1 MDTRVKKIIQKR
13 PRKHINFILNTQ
25 RTGQSKRLGHPSR
38 PIIRPKKYI
47 TTSSSDKEKS
57 IKRIRTDKSN
67 RSEQTT
73 DIENHIDQIRK
84 DLSNDKENEPDN
96 AFTENASPAI
106 FNTSSPQLLNPASQM
121 ESLPNVIY
129 EQYSGSNNSMRQKTY
144 TELLTRNSSS
154 NFNSVPTTSFY
165 ESPQTQRHEAHH
177 YQEEPSRLISTC
189 ERNNLD
195 RSHVGYKLDQ
205 NQARCNLVQ
214 SQAEYNFG
222 QSQTG
227 SRSRDREVGCQ
238 YEKLN
243 NVVSK
248 EDFQF
253 LREEMNKYYQTI
265 NEKLD
270 KLLRKRI
277 NNIMP
282 PKPSVFP
289 LQSVQQ
295 VEDFNNISEEKYENA
310 VEYLHFVGG
319 FTLHDAIKHCMR
331 EAITDDAIQYYSAW
345 GERGNRPLF
354 ETKIIKAIYDAVCR
368 NAHFKKPLR
377 DEFFREVGEAVR
389 FGKQRN
395 RNVMKRMNERERG
408 QRQRL
413 RREADNNLFGEV
425 EDNTHNDNEIDDAN
439 DGDPESN

>member
-67 RSEQTT
+67 QSEQTT

-84 DLSNDKENEPDN
+84 DLNNYKENESDN
-96 AFTENASPAI
+96 AFTENTSPAI
-106 FNTSSPQLLNPASQM
+106 FNTSSSQLLNPASQKK
-121 ESLPNVIY
+121 SLPNVIY

-144 TELLTRNSSS
+144 TELLTRNNSS
-154 NFNSVPTTSFY
+154 NFNVNTTENTSFPCSAPYMYDSHINNNNSISYEKYVPTTSFY

-195 RSHVGYKLDQ
+195 RSNVGYNLDQ
-205 NQARCNLVQ
+205 NQARCNLVE

-227 SRSRDREVGCQ
+227 NRSRDREVGCQ

-243 NVVSK
+243 NVASR
-248 EDFQF
+248 EDFKS

-368 NAHFKKPLR
+368 NVHFKKPLR

-395 RNVMKRMNERERG
+395 RNVMCLRV
-408 QRQRL
+408 RQ
-413 RREADNNLFGEV
+413 NFG
-425 EDNTHNDNEIDDAN
+425 
-439 DGDPESN
+439 